1 MSRSLARILIAVLGA
16 AILMAGQALAETYR
30 IDKVHS
36 SVAFSIRHLVSR
48 TSGRFNDFSG
58 AIQYDPK
65 EPVKTS
71 IEATI
76 QVTSIDTDNEKR
88 DSHLSSPDFFEV
100 DKYPIMSF
108 RSTGAEKKGD
118 SLLITGDFT
127 MHGVT
132 RSITLPVE
140 VLGTGTHPRN
150 GAPLAGFEAQI
161 ILKRSDYG
169 ITNWTDPAGVL
180 GDEVKVNLTI
190 EAQGEK

>member
-1 MSRSLARILIAVLGA
+1 MNRRFARILVAGLGT
-16 AILMAGQALAETYR
+16 AILLAGQALADMYS

-36 SVAFSIRHLVSR
+36 SVGFSIRHLVGR

-58 AIQYDPK
+58 ALQYDPK
-65 EPVKTS
+65 QPAKTT

-88 DSHLSSPDFFEV
+88 DNHLRSPEFFEV
-100 DKYPIMSF
+100 DKYPTMSF
-108 RSTGAEKKGD
+108 KSTGAEKKGD
-118 SLLITGDFT
+118 RLLITGDFT

-140 VLGTGTHPRN
+140 VLGTGTHPRS
-150 GAPLAGFEAQI
+150 GAPLAGFETLI

-169 ITNWTDPAGVL
+169 VTNYTDPAGVL